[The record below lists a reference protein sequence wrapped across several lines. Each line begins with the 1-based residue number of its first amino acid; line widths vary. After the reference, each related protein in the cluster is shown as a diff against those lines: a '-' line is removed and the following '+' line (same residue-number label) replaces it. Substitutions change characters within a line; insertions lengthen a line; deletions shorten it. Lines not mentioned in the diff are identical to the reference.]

1 MDELGKRNMPYKPR
15 ILIVDDEPDIGEFI
29 SDVAVDVGFD
39 AVTIHTTEKF
49 EEILSAGFDLLVLD
63 LVMPGRD
70 GVELLRTM
78 AEQHTAVRIIL
89 ISGFDSGVLHSAQ
102 KLALEHG
109 LNVIATLNKP
119 IIHEELE
126 QLLANLAPS
135 SEGFHSGGIE
145 LRELPGR
152 EELQK
157 ALTQGELELYYQP
170 QLDITSGALAG
181 VEALVRWNHP
191 ERGLLMPNII
201 IPLAEQAEMMDELT
215 AEVIDQSFRQ
225 VSTWRRQGLHTQ
237 VSINI
242 PADSLKELG
251 FPELIS
257 NKIEH
262 YQLQPEQVALE
273 ITETG
278 LMQDL
283 AKSLDVLTRLRIKG
297 VKLSIDDFGTGYSS
311 MVQLYRA
318 PFSEIKIDQS
328 FVMQA
333 TKDAEA
339 QAIVDITILLGN
351 RLGMTVVSEGIE
363 DQETWDLLSGFGCDI
378 AQGYFIA
385 RPMPGDQLL
394 EWASGRKIPASINS
408 SS

>member
-1 MDELGKRNMPYKPR
+1 MPYKPR

-49 EEILSAGFDLLVLD
+49 EEILSTGFDLLVLD

-78 AEQHTAVRIIL
+78 AERHTAVRVIL

-102 KLALEHG
+102 KLAIEHG

-126 QLLANLAPS
+126 QLLGNLAPS

-145 LRELPGR
+145 LRELPGTD
-152 EELQK
+152 ELQK
-157 ALTQGELELYYQP
+157 ALTQGEFELYYQP
-170 QLDITSGALAG
+170 QLNMSNGSMSG
-181 VEALVRWNHP
+181 VEALIRWNHP

-215 AEVIDQSFRQ
+215 AEVIDQSFKQ
-225 VSTWRRQGLHTQ
+225 LDIWHGQGLHTQ

-242 PADSLKELG
+242 PVDSLNELG

-297 VKLSIDDFGTGYSS
+297 V
-311 MVQLYRA
+311 
-318 PFSEIKIDQS
+318 
-328 FVMQA
+328 
-333 TKDAEA
+333 
-339 QAIVDITILLGN
+339 
-351 RLGMTVVSEGIE
+351 
-363 DQETWDLLSGFGCDI
+363 
-378 AQGYFIA
+378 
-385 RPMPGDQLL
+385 
-394 EWASGRKIPASINS
+394 
-408 SS
+408 